1 MVLILTLIIQIL
13 FASFNHNATAEENFQ
28 TWLLSYKKFA
38 LEKGISQETINT
50 AFKSVKFL
58 EQVIK
63 YDRKQP
69 EFFEDTRTYVK
80 KRATASRAKT
90 AKKLLNKNEKLLEE
104 VENIF
109 DVENILKSGADKV
122 AINTAAIA
130 NPKLITEVAK
140 KFGSQCVVLSI
151 EAKKLDNN
159 YWEAYTHNG
168 MEKTGID
175 VLKWIKK
182 GIDYGAGEILL
193 TSVDKEG
200 TKTGF
205 DLDLIFKS
213 SSICKVPL
221 IASGGCGE
229 TNHLDHL
236 LERTHIDAIAVAS
249 ILHYNLSNIKNLKDN
264 IKNFYNKK
272 K

>member
-1 MVLILTLIIQIL
+1 MFVPRLIPRLDIKGQNLIKSINLEGLRVIGDP
-13 FASFNHNATAEENFQ
+13 N
-28 TWLLSYKKFA
+28 KFA
-38 LEKGISQETINT
+38 
-50 AFKSVKFL
+50 
-58 EQVIK
+58 IK
-63 YDRKQP
+63 YYNEGADELVLMDSVASLYGRNSLI
-69 EFFEDTRTYVK
+69 DVVK
-80 KRATASRAKT
+80 KTSK
-90 AKKLLNKNEKLLEE
+90 E
-104 VENIF
+104 VFIPITVGGGIRNIF